1 MSTRGP
7 CVIFNGS
14 QFVRL
19 AGLDFKFGNITNSVV
34 PSVMFFA
41 PGCSEI
47 YNWCLVTK
55 IKS

>member
-34 PSVMFFA
+34 LSVMFFA